1 MKSFLSFLTEERIK
15 NKNAKINILA
25 IQGSAR
31 NEKCCPDHES
41 KSYRLLKN
49 AIKERK
55 DVLFDVVDLSVK
67 CDGNIV
73 QPCKACIST
82 GGGVHCHFPCDC
94 YSKNNKKIPDLM
106 HNENV
111 YEKLEKCDGFVVFS
125 PINWDAPSSVVKS
138 FFDRLVCCN
147 LTLSVTDAKKI
158 LGEENLKNSE
168 KTRPIAKSGEYNHLL
183 KNHLEGKFAAFFL
196 QGDNGAD
203 DYNNIK
209 KPDSYLEYT
218 KNKIMKTD
226 PVECIKPIV
235 KQLVYSGIYVKE
247 NCVDGLISG
256 FGTDYSTND
265 DNLEQEL
272 FKRSRKVVDNLI
284 GEILKNQSK

>member
-1 MKSFLSFLTEERIK
+1 MKSFLSFLSEERIK

-49 AIKERK
+49 AIKDRK
-55 DVLFDVVDLSVK
+55 DVLFDVVDLSVQ

-82 GGGVHCHFPCDC
+82 AGGIHCHFPCSC

-106 HNENV
+106 YNENV

-147 LTLSVTDAKKI
+147 LTLSLTDAKKI
-158 LGEENLKNSE
+158 LGEDLKNSE

-183 KNHLEGKFAAFFL
+183 KNHLEGKFAAFFI

-203 DYNNIK
+203 DYKNIK

-218 KNKIMKTD
+218 KNKNMKTD
-226 PVECIKPIV
+226 PVECIEPIV

-256 FGTDYSTND
+256 FGTDYPTND

-284 GEILKNQSK
+284 SEIFKNH